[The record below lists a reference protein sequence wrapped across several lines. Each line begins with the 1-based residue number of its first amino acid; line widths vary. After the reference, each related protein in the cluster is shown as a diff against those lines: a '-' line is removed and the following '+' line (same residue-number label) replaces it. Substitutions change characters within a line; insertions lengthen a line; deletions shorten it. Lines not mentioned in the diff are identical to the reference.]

1 MGPTPS
7 SPPSKKA
14 TSKENTNDHHADKG
28 LSRVTR
34 STPDSLK
41 KRSWFSPSSTKQR
54 HASKNVAL
62 IESPLSLDS
71 LASTP
76 LTAARQQLR
85 NATVGQHNTQPERT
99 DTVYNHQLN
108 ASSTSKRSSREKQP
122 LSLESLPSTPLTAAR
137 QQPRNAAVGQHNKQP
152 ERRVTVFNHHLNA
165 SSTSK
170 RSSREKQRSRDETKE
185 SNRGIEWKHTN
196 RDNSNAILDCID
208 SDEDS
213 KNMEHEAPKRPDR
226 GRKYQERK
234 TMESGSKMA
243 KDNAKI
249 ETGKGK
255 EEANR
260 EREETTHKPVSEG
273 KSTNVNDIKYKWIHP
288 LYLPVNQ
295 GINKFHASAELGRRG
310 KTADN
315 VEEMLRTM
323 MNDRHKVYDYANEQI
338 ERRIVDYCVEKG
350 YTYKDWNADDLVE
363 RQIKSFQNV
372 CKSWREDGSEA
383 NAARMWNCMFG
394 QFDHTDRWEYELE
407 DEFMKLNN
415 WRYIDV
421 DDEMKGNFR
430 KNCVARLIRQSKVNL
445 VKRMNDF
452 TKRTHRGVVGLKRK
466 HAKKPTDPDFKPRK
480 KGCFVYDDFV
490 KEQVCTEL
498 LDHHASYISR
508 CCLNHCHVSSESN
521 RINRC

>member
-1 MGPTPS
+1 MAPTPS
-7 SPPSKKA
+7 TPHSKKA
-14 TSKENTNDHHADKG
+14 TSKEIPNDHLTDKG

-41 KRSWFSPSSTKQR
+41 KRSWFSPSSAKQR
-54 HASKNVAL
+54 HASKNAAL
-62 IESPLSLDS
+62 I
-71 LASTP
+71 AS
-76 LTAARQQLR
+76 
-85 NATVGQHNTQPERT
+85 
-99 DTVYNHQLN
+99 
-108 ASSTSKRSSREKQP
+108 P

-137 QQPRNAAVGQHNKQP
+137 QQLRNAAVGQHNTQP
-152 ERRVTVFNHHLNA
+152 ERTVTVFNHPLNA

-170 RSSREKQRSRDETKE
+170 RSSLDNSSSTSKRSSRDKQRSRDETKE
-185 SNRGIEWKHTN
+185 RDRGIEWKHTN
-196 RDNSNAILDCID
+196 RDKSNAIFDYTD
-208 SDEDS
+208 SDGDSNNVEDKATVLTCN
-213 KNMEHEAPKRPDR
+213 KNDVTKVPDR
-226 GRKYQERK
+226 GR
-234 TMESGSKMA
+234 KMA

-249 ETGKGK
+249 KTGQGK
-255 EEANR
+255 EEANS

-273 KSTNVNDIKYKWIHP
+273 KSTNVNGIKYKWIHP

-323 MNDRHKVYDYANEQI
+323 MNDRHKVYDFANEQI

-350 YTYKDWNADDLVE
+350 YTYKDYNADDLIE

-490 KEQVCTEL
+490 KEQVCTEQ
-498 LDHHASYISR
+498 LDHRANYIS
-508 CCLNHCHVSSESN
+508 CCLNRCHVSSESN